1 MKIILS
7 VFHEFMHGFII
18 NTLHIIMYLAIMF
31 NNQTTNGSNKMNRSS
46 FTAVSLQL
54 VQVSITAVCAS

>member
-1 MKIILS
+1 
-7 VFHEFMHGFII
+7 
-18 NTLHIIMYLAIMF
+18 MYLAIMF
-31 NNQTTNGSNKMNRSS
+31 NNQTTDGSNKMNRSS